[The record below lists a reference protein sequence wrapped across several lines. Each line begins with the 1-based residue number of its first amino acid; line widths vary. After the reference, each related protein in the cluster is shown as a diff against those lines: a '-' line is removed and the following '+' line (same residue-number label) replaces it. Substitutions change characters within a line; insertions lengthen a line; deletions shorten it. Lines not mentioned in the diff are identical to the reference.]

1 MAPTSQAPPRS
12 ADAGV
17 IKCLTTPPTQP
28 SLPGPQRWCVSPPFH
43 CQRAQPGRN
52 SRNGTLIEAPWGPRQ
67 RLFLVFRRARRVPHH
82 LLCQPARRTE
92 RGGENACG
100 QPKLIHSHPHF
111 PRSKNPQCEA
121 NNTEWAG
128 SYPQASRLRVPR
140 TPPKARKSSRTIQ
153 ASFGVQRLRR
163 NLSSMREQRE

>member
-17 IKCLTTPPTQP
+17 IKCLTTSPTQP

-43 CQRAQPGRN
+43 CQRAQP
-52 SRNGTLIEAPWGPRQ
+52 SRRSRSDPFQGPSGSRQ
-67 RLFLVFRRARRVPHH
+67 RWFLVFRRARRVPHH
-82 LLCQPARRTE
+82 QLCQLLKRTE
-92 RGGENACG
+92 RDDKNACG
-100 QPKLIHSHPHF
+100 QPKLIHSLTHF

-121 NNTEWAG
+121 NNTEWAV

-140 TPPKARKSSRTIQ
+140 TPPKAQKSSRTNQ
-153 ASFGVQRLRR
+153 APFGVPKTPQKF
-163 NLSSMREQRE
+163 EFDA